1 MKNEE
6 LAAEVES
13 LTIRNERLRD
23 ALAEVG
29 RLLDG
34 HDMIAEAIIEVRDA
48 LARDT
53 KASLAGLDHN
63 GLRLRIGGIHLSIS
77 EEHAGKGPV
86 PLIVKH
92 AGDKEPNLWATSDG
106 SAVYRDR
113 EWAERADHM
122 KTEAYREESE
132 RRMVASRLIRATVVE
147 DYDGWVSIDGH
158 EDEYAGS
165 VGELLEKV
173 RDRLTWDDV
182 PENEIPARLPA
193 WVHCCTEDG
202 FFFDIEDAIRSY
214 LDDNHHEDAAD
225 WIKDWDGL
233 CTFWNE
239 WSAKQSGVCSYMI
252 DYSRIVVIDRGRYEQ
267 ELAAA
272 KAYLEQTK

>member
-34 HDMIAEAIIEVRDA
+34 HDMIAEAIMEVRGA

-53 KASLAGLDHN
+53 QASLAGLDHN

-92 AGDKEPNLWATSDG
+92 AGDKDPNLWATSDG

-122 KTEAYREESE
+122 KTEAYREESY
-132 RRMVASRLIRATVVE
+132 RRMAAGRLVRATVAE
-147 DYDGWVSIDGH
+147 DYDGWVSTDGD
-158 EDEYAGS
+158 EDNYAAS
-165 VGELLEKV
+165 VDELLEKL
-173 RDRLTWDDV
+173 RDRLIWHDV
-182 PENEIPARLPA
+182 PESEIPGQLPA

-202 FFFDIEDAIRSY
+202 FDFDIEDAIHSY
-214 LDDNHHEDAAD
+214 VDDNHHEDAVD

-233 CTFWNE
+233 STFWGE
-239 WSAKQSGVCSYMI
+239 WSAKQSGVRSYMI
-252 DYSRIVVIDRGRYEQ
+252 DYSRIVVIDRERYEQ
-267 ELAAA
+267 ELADAR
-272 KAYLEQTK
+272 AYLEQTK